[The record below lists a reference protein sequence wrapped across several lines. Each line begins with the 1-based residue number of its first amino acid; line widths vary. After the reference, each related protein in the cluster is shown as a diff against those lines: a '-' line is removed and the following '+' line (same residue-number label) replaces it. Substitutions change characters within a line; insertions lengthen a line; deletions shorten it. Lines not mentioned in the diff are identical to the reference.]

1 MKKRKVYPG
10 EVHHVCQQTI
20 GGVLVFYCTADY
32 LVFFTIY
39 CTVARR
45 MALSSG
51 RTVTYITLSDWRMI
65 RCSCGVKAL
74 CPAGNRQ
81 PGIPAA
87 IIRQIRAETS
97 VVAVFL
103 GELSIRFSV

>member
-1 MKKRKVYPG
+1 MDAG
-10 EVHHVCQQTI
+10 QLSEW
-20 GGVLVFYCTADY
+20 L
-32 LVFFTIY
+32 

-45 MALSSG
+45 MALSCG

-87 IIRQIRAETS
+87 IIRQIRAGTS
-97 VVAVFL
+97 ALAVFL
-103 GELSIRFSV
+103 GDLSIRFSV